1 MISAIRDLKSVELSF
16 WWAILW
22 SMKRIVGHGFWNYKF
37 NIANFS
43 KLYNYHIYISAD
55 FRTFSSIL
63 EDEDEGTSIT
73 SILCDVTIQ
82 CRLRPLSSL
91 LISVQIVS
99 IVWWNRSNLYKRTW
113 LPQQCMAILHPRVEI
128 IKNCQILKSKYRL
141 IDVSKEL
148 CFQIC
153 FQKWIILQIVDDVT
167 TFIKENDIDK
177 SITNWI
183 GLDHIPQPRVPKT
196 LPKNWVNFNQI

>member
-1 MISAIRDLKSVELSF
+1 
-16 WWAILW
+16 
-22 SMKRIVGHGFWNYKF
+22 
-37 NIANFS
+37 
-43 KLYNYHIYISAD
+43 
-55 FRTFSSIL
+55 
-63 EDEDEGTSIT
+63 
-73 SILCDVTIQ
+73 
-82 CRLRPLSSL
+82 
-91 LISVQIVS
+91 
-99 IVWWNRSNLYKRTW
+99 
-113 LPQQCMAILHPRVEI
+113 MAILHPRVEI

-196 LPKNWVNFNQI
+196 LPKNWVDFNQI